1 MPTVYRQDGFEF
13 RIYTNDHDPPHV
25 HVFKAGGQVKIAIG
39 DEETAP
45 SVLLRKGM
53 SNKDVVKAVLIVD
66 QNQEHFLES
75 WRKYYG

>member
-1 MPTVYRQDGFEF
+1 MTHL
-13 RIYTNDHDPPHV
+13 T

-66 QNQEHFLES
+66 QNQDHFLES
-75 WRKYYG
+75 WRKFYG

>member
-39 DEETAP
+39 DEKTAP

-53 SNKDVVKAVLIVD
+53 SNKDAVKAVLSVD